1 MRPSVRSHYD
11 YDGPQGCAECEHG
24 KTHQAGFR
32 DVRSNDNFGITGI
45 RTPPVDM
52 VFGSADH
59 LAMGLRAAD
68 CLPQCRIS
76 TTGILSPI
84 RGINPGGEPDLFHS
98 RPSDNVFSLLFDGRG
113 EVVDATCFR
122 AGSLEGLVASL

>member
-1 MRPSVRSHYD
+1 MSLPLSLSCQHLGDYD
-11 YDGPQGCAECEHG
+11 YDGPQACAEREHG

-68 CLPQCRIS
+68 RLPQCRIS

-84 RGINPGGEPDLFHS
+84 TGINPGGRL
-98 RPSDNVFSLLFDGRG
+98 RVFSASCSMVAARSWTPPALR
-113 EVVDATCFR
+113 
-122 AGSLEGLVASL
+122 LVHWKD